1 MRMRG
6 YEDMMSRGIVR
17 SADMGIKKMDL
28 GVEMR
33 GYDVQGGLT
42 LDKQIWGKKDG
53 LGWGT
58 LLASSGLCCC
68 RQDPPLAKPGKY
80 LELL

>member
-6 YEDMMSRGIVR
+6 CGDMMSTGIVR
-17 SADMGIKKMDL
+17 SADMGIRKMDL

-53 LGWGT
+53 LGHLAGVVRT
-58 LLASSGLCCC
+58 VLLPAGSTV
-68 RQDPPLAKPGKY
+68 GKTW
-80 LELL
+80 